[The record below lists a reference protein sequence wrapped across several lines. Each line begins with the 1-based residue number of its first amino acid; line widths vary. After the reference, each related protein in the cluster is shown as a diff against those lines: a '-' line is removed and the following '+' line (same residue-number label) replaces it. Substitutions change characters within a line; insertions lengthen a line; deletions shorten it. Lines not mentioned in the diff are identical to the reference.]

1 MWNGKPLT
9 TKPVKVIRSNTNWAW
24 PHWLQLTKEW
34 WFSFCSRWC
43 VCNVTLWHVCSSLI
57 LFTHC
62 PHYCY
67 YPSWHYLAN
76 VLQPSLHDLKQ
87 IRFSRLKSCWTNTYL
102 TAQLWNERLQFSYNF
117 SKFLLSN
124 GWFCDMLFAV
134 GIFRFKVL
142 NSIAWLG
149 ECE

>member
-1 MWNGKPLT
+1 MT
-9 TKPVKVIRSNTNWAW
+9 TKQDKVIWG
-24 PHWLQLTKEW
+24 WLKFNLTILTPIDDKGMI
-34 WFSFCSRWC
+34 FYSKMWC

-87 IRFSRLKSCWTNTYL
+87 IRFSRLKSCWTNTNL
-102 TAQLWNERLQFSYNF
+102 SAQLWNERLQFSYNF